1 MISRIYLWIVI
12 PLIVLFLIS
21 NNVSADDSISEKS
34 KSDYKWFVS
43 IYGGL
48 NAEENFAK
56 IVVPNASISDSNY
69 IVVVAL
75 AREIYRYKQWLSFE
89 LEGQVGKHF
98 GPKDDQWEF
107 VGAILGRWHRFPWD
121 KYIDTSFA
129 MGAGLSLNSEVS
141 QLELDR
147 DENAQRLLGYL
158 AFETTFG
165 LPQFPRW
172 DLMIRVHH
180 RSGAQGIIGESV
192 TNYLCVGLKF
202 AF

>member
-12 PLIVLFLIS
+12 QLIVLFLIS
-21 NNVSADDSISEKS
+21 DNVSADDSISEKS

-48 NAEENFAK
+48 NVEENLAK
-56 IVVPNASISDSNY
+56 IVVPNASISGSNY
-69 IVVVAL
+69 LVVGAL
-75 AREIYRYKQWLSFE
+75 AREIYRYKQWFSFE
-89 LEGQVGKHF
+89 LEGLVGKHF

-107 VGAILGRWHRFPWD
+107 AGLILGRWHTFPWD
-121 KYIDTSFA
+121 EYIDTSFA
-129 MGAGLSLNSEVS
+129 MGAGLSENSEIS
-141 QLELDR
+141 SIELQR

-158 AFETTFG
+158 AFEFTFG
-165 LPQFPRW
+165 LPHYPRW
-172 DLMIRVHH
+172 DLMLRVHH
-180 RSGAQGIIGESV
+180 RSGAQGTIGESV